1 LQALRNSLK
10 NKPQAALIDGF
21 TPEQRFFIANAQ
33 SFRGLMRDESLR
45 LQLATDPHAPEKY
58 RVIAPLANMPEFS
71 TAFNCPADR
80 SPLRVEAKRVTI
92 W

>member
-1 LQALRNSLK
+1 
-10 NKPQAALIDGF
+10 
-21 TPEQRFFIANAQ
+21 
-33 SFRGLMRDESLR
+33 LMRDERLR

-71 TAFNCPADR
+71 QVFNCQGER
-80 SPLRVEAKRVTI
+80 SPLRAQGQRVTI

>member
-1 LQALRNSLK
+1 LRNAQKS
-10 NKPQAALIDGF
+10 KPQAAEIDGF
-21 TPEQRFFIANAQ
+21 TADQRFFIANAQ
-33 SFRGLMRDESLR
+33 SFRGLMRDERLR

-71 TAFNCPADR
+71 QAFNCTADR
-80 SPLRVEAKRVTI
+80 SPLRAQGKRVTI